1 MKKVVFT
8 LLIALSASV
17 FAVPSVGVA
26 DLIYTTEVK
35 TPIKYTQS
43 SHSSSESGYGYS
55 SQSSSIDTQVVSRV
69 EKNMKM
75 FSAAVKGALIK
86 SRQFTVVD
94 AAPTIKTWQSNK
106 KDILSVIQAMDV
118 ASVPPV
124 NIPKESSVAIKN
136 AESAPE
142 SAVTTNNAN
151 DNQPDYILIGYLNNV
166 SAYENRNPI
175 MGTNK
180 TSAIYNIDLSVDYK
194 LVNTKT
200 KQIIAAFTAAGH
212 GGEVKLLND
221 PDQQVN
227 YNVPKLIKDASDSL
241 ASDVMDNLTTQIDFN
256 KLNPKPK
263 VAPMTNVVEYK

>member
-8 LLIALSASV
+8 LLIALSTSV

-69 EKNMKM
+69 EKNMQM

-106 KDILSVIQAMDV
+106 KDILSVIKAMDV

-124 NIPKESSVAIKN
+124 NISNKASATNK

-142 SAVTTNNAN
+142 SAVTSNNAN